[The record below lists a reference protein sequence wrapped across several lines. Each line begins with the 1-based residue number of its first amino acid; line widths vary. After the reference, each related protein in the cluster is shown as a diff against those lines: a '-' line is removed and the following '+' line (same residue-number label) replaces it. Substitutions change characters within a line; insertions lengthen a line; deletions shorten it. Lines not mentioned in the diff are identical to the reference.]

1 MSIELGAKSNKN
13 VVQQKDQRI
22 TYILTRPCMIKVEI
36 NDKFEHFIE
45 YVMREEKEIILMGVV
60 NKVLFNEAIRTEWIN
75 FTTFLG
81 LGQ

>member
-1 MSIELGAKSNKN
+1 
-13 VVQQKDQRI
+13 
-22 TYILTRPCMIKVEI
+22 MIKVEI